1 MERVVKLILSV
12 FFALLGVGCVA
23 DGITHPPVLQDLG
36 REMQSI
42 DALIAQTQKNLYE
55 QMKLKELLKDYYRY
69 REEFTQ
75 GLQSKHQAA
84 ALVSIASDILKI
96 LQSEHLQHLCTPTF
110 VDEITFFS
118 SIAGKKSITRYEAD
132 LK

>member
-1 MERVVKLILSV
+1 MKFILSV
-12 FFALLGVGCVA
+12 FLVLMSIGGAA
-23 DGITHPPVLQDLG
+23 EGISHPAVLQDIG

-75 GLQSKHQAA
+75 GLQTKHQAA

-96 LQSEHLQHLCTPTF
+96 LQSEHLQHLCTPSF

-118 SIAGKKSITRYEAD
+118 SIAGKKSITRYEAE